1 MAKDGINSHM
11 CSSRLAGPTTLM
23 LSRSTSMT
31 IYLYKK
37 THNKTGLKYLG
48 KTTQDPIK
56 YKGSGD
62 LWKPHIR
69 KHGYD
74 VTTEILKECQTNEEL
89 KHWGLYY
96 SELWNI
102 VEEQD
107 AAGKKTWANLIP
119 ESGEGIEHTEETIKK
134 AVATRKENGSY
145 DRTPEHTANLLESR
159 RKNGTV
165 NNQTPERV
173 AKQLE
178 TRKRNGTLNPNT
190 PKSNKKRWDTRR
202 QNGTDKRTDD
212 SIQKQKDTRIA
223 RNIPNPNT
231 IQVTC
236 IHCGKT
242 IGKPNFGKYHGDR
255 CKRKPN

>member
-1 MAKDGINSHM
+1 M
-11 CSSRLAGPTTLM
+11 
-23 LSRSTSMT
+23 
-31 IYLYKK
+31 
-37 THNKTGLKYLG
+37 
-48 KTTQDPIK
+48 
-56 YKGSGD
+56 
-62 LWKPHIR
+62 
-69 KHGYD
+69 
-74 VTTEILKECQTNEEL
+74 TTEILKECQTNEEL

-107 AAGKKTWANLIP
+107 AAGEKTWANLIP

-255 CKRKPN
+255 CKQKPN